1 VTARVLV
8 VDDVAANVKLMQARL
23 AAEYFDTVAASTGAE
38 ALEICA
44 RGQCD
49 LVLLD
54 VMMPGM
60 DGLEVCRRLKANPA
74 TAHVPVVLV
83 TALDEA
89 ADRIAGL
96 EAGADD
102 FLTKPVD
109 DIALITRVKSL
120 VRLKMVTDDLM
131 MRAATSARLGLEEAF
146 DPATI
151 AGTGGRVLLVD
162 DTDSTAAAMQRALG
176 GDYTIDRETELQEAL
191 FRAAEGDYDLA
202 VVSLAL
208 ASMDALRLCAQLR
221 SIERTRSLPILLTVD
236 PGDGARLIRGL
247 ELGVNDYLMRPFD
260 RNEMRARVKS
270 QVRRKRFS
278 DRLRDKVQMS
288 MELAVLDELTGLRN
302 RRYLDRHLASLV
314 DQAREQQRPLSVLML
329 DIDHFKAINDT
340 YGHLAG
346 DQVLREFA
354 RRVAETVRGVDLA
367 CRMGGEEFVVVM
379 PGTDGAVALKVA
391 ERLRKVIA
399 DVPFAV
405 PDRGQ
410 TIAVTVSVGMAMMAP
425 EADTP
430 QTLLKRADEALY
442 RAKRDGRNRV
452 VAAAA

>member
-1 VTARVLV
+1 
-8 VDDVAANVKLMQARL
+8 
-23 AAEYFDTVAASTGAE
+23 
-38 ALEICA
+38 
-44 RGQCD
+44 
-49 LVLLD
+49 
-54 VMMPGM
+54 
-60 DGLEVCRRLKANPA
+60 
-74 TAHVPVVLV
+74 VVLV